1 MDGHQYTFEQTTTTT
16 TTTATATTTT
26 TTKQHTYTFKDSY
39 YGTDDQ
45 TTYTSF

>member
-16 TTTATATTTT
+16 ATATTT

>member
-16 TTTATATTTT
+16 ATATT

>member
-16 TTTATATTTT
+16 ATATTTTT